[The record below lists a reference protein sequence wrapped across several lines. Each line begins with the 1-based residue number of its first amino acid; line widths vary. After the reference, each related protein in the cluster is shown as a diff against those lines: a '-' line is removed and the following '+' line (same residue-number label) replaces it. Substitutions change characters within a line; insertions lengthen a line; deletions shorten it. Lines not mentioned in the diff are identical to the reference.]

1 MTFLSQSAG
10 RRAGAPRRSRVK
22 LLRDIVATM
31 AFILA
36 VGFMAAMVF
45 GFLGH

>member
-10 RRAGAPRRSRVK
+10 RRAGTPRRSRAK
-22 LLRDIVATM
+22 LLRDIIATT

-36 VGFMAAMVF
+36 VGFTAALVF